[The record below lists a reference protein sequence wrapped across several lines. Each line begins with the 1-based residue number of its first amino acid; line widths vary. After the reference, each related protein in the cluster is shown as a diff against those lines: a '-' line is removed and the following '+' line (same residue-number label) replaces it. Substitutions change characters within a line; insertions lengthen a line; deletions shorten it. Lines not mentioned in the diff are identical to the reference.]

1 MEKSGFVSLRVRECW
16 SADARSCPPDQQF
29 PFTSVACEAGR
40 ALELCAGF
48 VYTAEL
54 LEEVAAHARQEVVV
68 FERRFGSERVDEF
81 EARSRTEGHG
91 KRYRTVQFHNG

>member
-40 ALELCAGF
+40 ALELCARF
-48 VYTAEL
+48 VHAAEL

-68 FERRFGSERVDEF
+68 FERRFGSERIDEF
-81 EARSRTEGHG
+81 EACGRTEGHG
-91 KRYRTVQFHNG
+91 ECHGAVQLDHG